1 MGNLLATSASI
12 FVPLFNHLVT
22 MPYLYHPT
30 RWGGLPWVEPSPLM
44 NGFMHIFLNIIVL
57 ALIGMISGMMSTL
70 GSCNKYDMYISMMR
84 SIWLVLGYIVGTATI
99 SFIPFLKSPL
109 LSVSVMFPYANWIVH
124 GLLVSIFVL
133 VFGAIGN
140 NALRNDVC
148 ANRTDK
154 PTKKT

>member
-1 MGNLLATSASI
+1 
-12 FVPLFNHLVT
+12 
-22 MPYLYHPT
+22 
-30 RWGGLPWVEPSPLM
+30 M